1 MNVIRDTNVSADLD
15 SKLGKNVWWKPEID
29 KKILKELS
37 VKRSLPGIIYV
48 SLYFL
53 ALAVAGFLA
62 YYTWGTY
69 CTILWFWIYGTIYTF
84 SGAYDHESR
93 HRTLFKERWLNDIFQ
108 YIFLFYD

>member
-1 MNVIRDTNVSADLD
+1 MTVIRDTNVSADLD
-15 SKLGKNVWWKPEID
+15 AKLGKNVWWKPD
-29 KKILKELS
+29 LDRKILKELS

-53 ALAVAGFLA
+53 ALTTSGYLA

-69 CTILWFWIYGTIYTF
+69 WTILWFWVYGTIFTF

-93 HRTLFKERWLNDIFQ
+93 HLSLIH
-108 YIFLFYD
+108 I